1 MVSDESN
8 ESYFTDDEA
17 TMNMSFQTAM
27 KEADRAEGMTPF
39 KDIPEH
45 LIERTQTGKVIN
57 VRPPSPNSP
66 TSTLKRRVKDLED
79 ELHNKEDQ
87 TARRKQEYQERLT
100 SLETRLFELE
110 QQRGYLENTAE
121 EWKVK
126 YEKQRELAE
135 EYLKMVDD
143 REMEGHLAVSDLN
156 ESMSEE
162 SAERS
167 RHLAELKDECDQLRQ
182 KVTEA
187 ETKRD
192 EYATKFAE
200 VTQRLTTLATETF
213 KLRNDLKL
221 REEAVSTLQLES
233 KGHQERADEAEKL
246 RNDAIKAMREA
257 RDITATEGERLKE
270 EIKKVNQ
277 ENEKVTEDIE
287 KVTKE
292 GLKWQKEARRL
303 DTMVTTLELKDKEWQ
318 QQVAQKSQEIAKLNT
333 DLVEMTTTALA
344 KDDELI
350 AIKDQLRSAAGQYQ
364 QLENETSELVEHIK
378 KMEQENEKVTQQ
390 ESFKLQEHLRKVN
403 LENSDLKREREE
415 LQLRTKR
422 LEDENKA
429 LQTSNKH
436 KDEQLLQYGVKT
448 ATVESPPPSYSKAHE
463 TGTGKSFHFDMP
475 LRTGTGRGSVK
486 NEKDGEK
493 AKDDKEP
500 PSESYPHMSRGDPSQ
515 FPPHME
521 TNVFIDEG
529 RRDRPPSRQERPRKS
544 RYGKAKRNQSDDASS
559 EEDDDQRAE
568 IDTAVQLTKALNS
581 MARKTPLMTFDG
593 SRDTVSGW
601 TRLVKETQRTYQ
613 LTDDQIMI
621 EIASAVKGPAKTW
634 FEGEK
639 DIAAEDRIEYS
650 ITEWMDK
657 FKDEYGDRDEE
668 VLGLREAYARK
679 FELGKESL
687 DQYYQ
692 AMMRFKAKRIITEK
706 QAVGFL
712 IEGCRGDNELYK
724 ALRIQKCKTPTDVKD
739 FFRHWATGEEK
750 YKAPKGQRNQEYV
763 TIRQGQVE
771 NVPQQRMAA
780 APVQQPVEY
789 RVETPVREVTEKV
802 TFIDSQTGQPI
813 TYAMVAAIQA
823 ATQVRPAPQNAAPP
837 APQIMAPVNVGLPQQ
852 GGGNGNFGGNGY
864 GNGNWNGGQGNF
876 QNQGQR
882 QGNFQPNRG
891 NQNNNQQNQGSRT
904 EFKFQMIDGWVANN
918 VQMCQYCMYGNHQT
932 QGCKFAH
939 TPPEQN
945 PNLFAF
951 NEWQRLRGLGGW
963 RQAVA
968 NGYDLITQWYQ
979 AKANFQNQQGNGN
992 YGNGN
997 GGGQNGGFGR
1007 GGFGRGGFRGRNRGY
1022 GRGNY
1027 RGGGNGGGNYQ
1038 QGGGQPNGGGPVN
1051 EQAQGNVQG
1060 AQQGGAPV
1068 QGNGQDQ

>member
-1 MVSDESN
+1 MNQTKVTGEDKPTERGAEPVGASQLDATISGTHEQDKNVNLAQVEERNTKVTEEGLTELGLDDLSLNEKAADDDLFATPMVSDESN
-8 ESYFTDDEA
+8 ESYFTDDDA

-27 KEADRAEGMTPF
+27 KEADRAEEVTPF

-45 LIERTQTGKVIN
+45 LIDRTQNGKVIN
-57 VRPPSPNSP
+57 VRPQSPNSP
-66 TSTLKRRVKDLED
+66 TLTLRRRVRELEN
-79 ELHNKEDQ
+79 ELDATERHADK
-87 TARRKQEYQERLT
+87 RKQEYRDRLST
-100 SLETRLFELE
+100 LETRLFELE
-110 QQRGYLENTAE
+110 QQQGDLQSSADG
-121 EWKVK
+121 WKVK
-126 YEKQRELAE
+126 YERQKEIAE
-135 EYLKMVDD
+135 EYLKMADD

-233 KGHQERADEAEKL
+233 KGHQERADEAEKS
-246 RNDAIKAMREA
+246 RNEAIKAMREA
-257 RDITATEGERLKE
+257 SYITATEGARLKE

-287 KVTKE
+287 KFTKE

-390 ESFKLQEHLRKVN
+390 ESFKLHEHLRKVN

-429 LQTSNKH
+429 LQTSVKH

-463 TGTGKSFHFDMP
+463 TGTGKSFHFEMP
-475 LRTGTGRGSVK
+475 LRTGTGRGNVK
-486 NEKDGEK
+486 AEQDGEK
-493 AKDDKEP
+493 VKDDKDKEP
-500 PSESYPHMSRGDPSQ
+500 PSGYSHSSRGEPSQ
-515 FPPHME
+515 FPPHIE
-521 TNVFIDEG
+521 VNAFIDEG

-544 RYGKAKRNQSDDASS
+544 RYAKQRRNQNDDESS
-559 EEDDDQRAE
+559 EEEDNLRGGFAL
-568 IDTAVQLTKALNS
+568 AKALDS

-593 SRDTVSGW
+593 SRDTVNGW
-601 TRLVKETQRTYQ
+601 TRLVKETQDTYQ
-613 LTDDQIMI
+613 LTDKQIMI
-621 EIASAVKGPAKTW
+621 EIATAVKGPAKGW

-639 DIAAEDRIEYS
+639 DIASEDGIEY
-650 ITEWMDK
+650 TVKEWMEK

-712 IEGCRGDNELYK
+712 IEGCKGDNELYK

-739 FFRHWATGEEK
+739 FS
-750 YKAPKGQRNQEYV
+750 
-763 TIRQGQVE
+763 
-771 NVPQQRMAA
+771 
-780 APVQQPVEY
+780 
-789 RVETPVREVTEKV
+789 
-802 TFIDSQTGQPI
+802 DTGQQEMKS
-813 TYAMVAAIQA
+813 TRRQK
-823 ATQVRPAPQNAAPP
+823 
-837 APQIMAPVNVGLPQQ
+837 VNV
-852 GGGNGNFGGNGY
+852 
-864 GNGNWNGGQGNF
+864 
-876 QNQGQR
+876 
-882 QGNFQPNRG
+882 
-891 NQNNNQQNQGSRT
+891 
-904 EFKFQMIDGWVANN
+904 I
-918 VQMCQYCMYGNHQT
+918 
-932 QGCKFAH
+932 
-939 TPPEQN
+939 
-945 PNLFAF
+945 
-951 NEWQRLRGLGGW
+951 
-963 RQAVA
+963 
-968 NGYDLITQWYQ
+968 
-979 AKANFQNQQGNGN
+979 
-992 YGNGN
+992 
-997 GGGQNGGFGR
+997 
-1007 GGFGRGGFRGRNRGY
+1007 RNT
-1022 GRGNY
+1022 
-1027 RGGGNGGGNYQ
+1027 
-1038 QGGGQPNGGGPVN
+1038 
-1051 EQAQGNVQG
+1051 
-1060 AQQGGAPV
+1060 
-1068 QGNGQDQ
+1068 

>member
-1 MVSDESN
+1 MNQKKVTGEEMPTGKGVEPVGASQLDATISGTHEQDKNVNLAQVEERNTKVTEEGLTELGLDDLSLNEKAADDDLFATPMVSDESN
-8 ESYFTDDEA
+8 ESYFTDDDA

-27 KEADRAEGMTPF
+27 KEADRAEEVTPF

-45 LIERTQTGKVIN
+45 LIDRTQNGKVIN
-57 VRPPSPNSP
+57 VRPQSPNSP
-66 TSTLKRRVKDLED
+66 TLTLRRRVRELEN
-79 ELHNKEDQ
+79 ELDATERQADK
-87 TARRKQEYQERLT
+87 RKQEYRDRLST
-100 SLETRLFELE
+100 LETRLFELE
-110 QQRGYLENTAE
+110 QQQGDLQSSADG
-121 EWKVK
+121 WKVK
-126 YEKQRELAE
+126 YERQKEIAE
-135 EYLKMVDD
+135 EYLKMADD

-233 KGHQERADEAEKL
+233 KGHQERADEAEKS
-246 RNDAIKAMREA
+246 RNEAIKAMREA
-257 RDITATEGERLKE
+257 RDITATEGARLKE

-390 ESFKLQEHLRKVN
+390 ESFKLHEHLRKVN

-415 LQLRTKR
+415 LRLRTKR

-429 LQTSNKH
+429 LQTGNVKA
-436 KDEQLLQYGVKT
+436 EQ
-448 ATVESPPPSYSKAHE
+448 
-463 TGTGKSFHFDMP
+463 
-475 LRTGTGRGSVK
+475 
-486 NEKDGEK
+486 DGEK
-493 AKDDKEP
+493 VKDDKDKEP
-500 PSESYPHMSRGDPSQ
+500 PSGYSHSSRGEPSQ
-515 FPPHME
+515 FPPHIE
-521 TNVFIDEG
+521 VNAFIDEG

-544 RYGKAKRNQSDDASS
+544 RYAKQRRNQNDDESS
-559 EEDDDQRAE
+559 EEEDNLRGGFAL
-568 IDTAVQLTKALNS
+568 AKALDS

-593 SRDTVSGW
+593 SRDTVNGW
-601 TRLVKETQRTYQ
+601 TRLVKETQDTYQ
-613 LTDDQIMI
+613 LTDKQIMI
-621 EIASAVKGPAKTW
+621 EIATAVKGPAKGW

-639 DIAAEDRIEYS
+639 DIASEDGIEY
-650 ITEWMDK
+650 TVKEWMEK

-712 IEGCRGDNELYK
+712 IEGCKGDNELYK

-739 FFRHWATGEEK
+739 FFRHWATGDEK

-780 APVQQPVEY
+780 APAQQQMDF
-789 RVETPVREVTEKV
+789 RAETPVREVTERV
-802 TFIDSQTGQPI
+802 TFIDGQTGQPI

-823 ATQVRPAPQNAAPP
+823 AA
-837 APQIMAPVNVGLPQQ
+837 
-852 GGGNGNFGGNGY
+852 
-864 GNGNWNGGQGNF
+864 
-876 QNQGQR
+876 
-882 QGNFQPNRG
+882 
-891 NQNNNQQNQGSRT
+891 
-904 EFKFQMIDGWVANN
+904 
-918 VQMCQYCMYGNHQT
+918 QMCQYCMYGNHQT
-932 QGCKFAH
+932 QGCKFAN

-951 NEWQRLRGLGGW
+951 NEWQRLRGMGGSGKLPKST
-963 RQAVA
+963 R
-968 NGYDLITQWYQ
+968 
-979 AKANFQNQQGNGN
+979 K
-992 YGNGN
+992 
-997 GGGQNGGFGR
+997 R
-1007 GGFGRGGFRGRNRGY
+1007 
-1022 GRGNY
+1022 
-1027 RGGGNGGGNYQ
+1027 
-1038 QGGGQPNGGGPVN
+1038 
-1051 EQAQGNVQG
+1051 E
-1060 AQQGGAPV
+1060 
-1068 QGNGQDQ
+1068 

>member
-1 MVSDESN
+1 M
-8 ESYFTDDEA
+8 A
-17 TMNMSFQTAM
+17 
-27 KEADRAEGMTPF
+27 
-39 KDIPEH
+39 
-45 LIERTQTGKVIN
+45 
-57 VRPPSPNSP
+57 
-66 TSTLKRRVKDLED
+66 
-79 ELHNKEDQ
+79 
-87 TARRKQEYQERLT
+87 
-100 SLETRLFELE
+100 
-110 QQRGYLENTAE
+110 
-121 EWKVK
+121 
-126 YEKQRELAE
+126 
-135 EYLKMVDD
+135 DD

-221 REEAVSTLQLES
+221 REETVSTLQLES

-277 ENEKVTEDIE
+277 ENEKVIEDIE
-287 KVTKE
+287 KITKE

-350 AIKDQLRSAAGQYQ
+350 AIKDQLRSAAEQYQ

-378 KMEQENEKVTQQ
+378 KMERENEKVTQQ

-448 ATVESPPPSYSKAHE
+448 
-463 TGTGKSFHFDMP
+463 MP
-475 LRTGTGRGSVK
+475 LRTGTGKGSVK
-486 NEKDGEK
+486 NERDGEK
-493 AKDDKEP
+493 VKDDKEP
-500 PSESYPHMSRGDPSQ
+500 PSESYPHMSRGEPSQ
-515 FPPHME
+515 FPPHIE

-544 RYGKAKRNQSDDASS
+544 RYGKAQRTHNDDESS
-559 EEDDDQRAE
+559 EEDEDQGAAN
-568 IDTAVQLTKALNS
+568 TAVQLTKALNS

-724 ALRIQKCKTPTDVKD
+724 ALRMQKCKTPTDVKD

-750 YKAPKGQRNQEYV
+750 YKAPKGQRTQDYV

-780 APVQQPVEY
+780 APAQQPVEY

-802 TFIDSQTGQPI
+802 TFID
-813 TYAMVAAIQA
+813 
-823 ATQVRPAPQNAAPP
+823 N
-837 APQIMAPVNVGLPQQ
+837 
-852 GGGNGNFGGNGY
+852 
-864 GNGNWNGGQGNF
+864 
-876 QNQGQR
+876 
-882 QGNFQPNRG
+882 
-891 NQNNNQQNQGSRT
+891 
-904 EFKFQMIDGWVANN
+904 
-918 VQMCQYCMYGNHQT
+918 
-932 QGCKFAH
+932 
-939 TPPEQN
+939 
-945 PNLFAF
+945 
-951 NEWQRLRGLGGW
+951 
-963 RQAVA
+963 
-968 NGYDLITQWYQ
+968 
-979 AKANFQNQQGNGN
+979 
-992 YGNGN
+992 
-997 GGGQNGGFGR
+997 
-1007 GGFGRGGFRGRNRGY
+1007 
-1022 GRGNY
+1022 
-1027 RGGGNGGGNYQ
+1027 
-1038 QGGGQPNGGGPVN
+1038 
-1051 EQAQGNVQG
+1051 
-1060 AQQGGAPV
+1060 
-1068 QGNGQDQ
+1068 